1 MPHVSTPSLA
11 WLEDPAVFAVNRLP
25 AHSDHRFYV
34 DGQQPVQP
42 LDGRWRFAWS
52 PCPAARP
59 AGFYAPDADLSAFG
73 SIAVP
78 GHIETQGYGQL
89 QYINILYPWDA
100 LQELTPPR
108 IAWEDC
114 PVGGYVTEF
123 DLAPALRGGR
133 VCVSFQGV
141 ETAFYC
147 WCNGQFV
154 GYSEDSFTPADF
166 DLTPFVRETGN
177 RLCVE
182 VYKQIGR
189 AHV

>member
-11 WLEDPAVFAVNRLP
+11 WLETRPSSRSTACPPTR
-25 AHSDHRFYV
+25 DHRFYV

-114 PVGGYVTEF
+114 PVGSYVTEF

-133 VCVSFQGV
+133 GV
-141 ETAFYC
+141 RLVPGRRDRVLPAGATGSSSATARIP
-147 WCNGQFV
+147 
-154 GYSEDSFTPADF
+154 SPRPT
-166 DLTPFVRETGN
+166 LT
-177 RLCVE
+177 
-182 VYKQIGR
+182 
-189 AHV
+189 